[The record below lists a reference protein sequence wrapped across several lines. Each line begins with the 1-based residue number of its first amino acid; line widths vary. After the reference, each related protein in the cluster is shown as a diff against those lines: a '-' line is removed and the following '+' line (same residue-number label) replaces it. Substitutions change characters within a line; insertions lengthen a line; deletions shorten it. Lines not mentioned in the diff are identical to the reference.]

1 MADPLRVGVAAERAL
16 RGQAQE
22 ADRALG
28 VPAGHEVEAE
38 LGRLVVRGRAVG
50 IRQVRPDAGVEPHAR
65 VGREQLVEHLA
76 MQVVPEPVAAV
87 ARLDQRRP
95 ARQVGAAGGDRVAVA
110 LERRGE
116 GVGREVAP
124 GDARGGQH
132 LGVLVGEPLELV
144 ADVGA
149 QRRRHAGLQR
159 LARAGQ
165 RDRAARLRQ
174 RPVGE
179 PVVEQ
184 VAHEQRVAARAL
196 DQHLDEVGRRRRR
209 GEADLEVRRDRA
221 GGQPRERD
229 LLALPPHAEVVHEGG
244 DGRFAVR
251 PGRPER
257 ADQQQPGGLATA
269 QQRRDQVER
278 GVVGPVQ
285 VLEHQDHR
293 RGGAERVERLEHLAQ
308 HPRPRRALGGVAD
321 RHAHGP
327 GLEQPR
333 ELDQP
338 GRRALR
344 QHADDR
350 VPLRAARE
358 LAQRL
363 QHRQV
368 RLDLATVAQAL
379 ADAQQRARAGL
390 GEEGVDEGALPDARL
405 AADHHR
411 APAPRLRGGER
422 RAQPRELV
430 VPADRCR
437 ALGLDDRRGGRRGE
451 RGVVLEDPALERA
464 RGVAGR
470 EPELAQPRGEPAV
483 GLERLDLAAGAVER
497 EHQRRHEL
505 LAQRIGRDQPAQ
517 HRHRLERPAE
527 RDEGAGALL
536 LRLRAQVLEPAPLG
550 LRPVG
555 VGEVPERRPAP

>member
-1 MADPLRVGVAAERAL
+1 MNSGLPPVRWTSTSTRS
-16 RGQAQE
+16 
-22 ADRALG
+22 
-28 VPAGHEVEAE
+28 AG
-38 LGRLVVRGRAVG
+38 G
-50 IRQVRPDAGVEPHAR
+50 
-65 VGREQLVEHLA
+65 
-76 MQVVPEPVAAV
+76 
-87 ARLDQRRP
+87 
-95 ARQVGAAGGDRVAVA
+95 GAAGKRTWRYVATAPADSRGSAISSHCPRTPRSCTRAATGGSPSGPVARNVPISSSRADSRRRSSAAIRSSVESSAQCRSSSTRTTGAVAPSASSASSISRSIRARVA
-110 LERRGE
+110 
-116 GVGREVAP
+116 P
-124 GDARGGQH
+124 WAR
-132 LGVLVGEPLELV
+132 
-144 ADVGA
+144 
-149 QRRRHAGLQR
+149 
-159 LARAGQ
+159 
-165 RDRAARLRQ
+165 
-174 RPVGE
+174 
-179 PVVEQ
+179 
-184 VAHEQRVAARAL
+184 
-196 DQHLDEVGRRRRR
+196 
-209 GEADLEVRRDRA
+209 
-221 GGQPRERD
+221 
-229 LLALPPHAEVVHEGG
+229 
-244 DGRFAVR
+244 
-251 PGRPER
+251 
-257 ADQQQPGGLATA
+257 
-269 QQRRDQVER
+269 
-278 GVVGPVQ
+278 
-285 VLEHQDHR
+285 
-293 RGGAERVERLEHLAQ
+293 
-308 HPRPRRALGGVAD
+308 VAD

-368 RLDLATVAQAL
+368 RLDLAAVAQAL

-483 GLERLDLAAGAVER
+483 GLERLDLAPGAVER

-555 VGEVPERRPAP
+555 VGEVPERRPAPQLERRVERRQRRVRREPGRRAHALLEAVGVELVGRDREPVARALAHEQRGRRAAVAVRLEERAQVRHPDRERARRGVARDAGPARLEQRVGRHGAPGVDEQPRQDRALLRAGWGGAGGGPVDLDRAEDAEFHGQRTLRERPHAVNAP